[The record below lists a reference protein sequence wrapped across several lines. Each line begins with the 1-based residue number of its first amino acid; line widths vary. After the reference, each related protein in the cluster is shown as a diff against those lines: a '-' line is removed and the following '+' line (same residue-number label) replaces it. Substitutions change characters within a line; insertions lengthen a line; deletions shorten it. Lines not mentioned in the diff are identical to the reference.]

1 MGTLSPALQ
10 VWAARFRTSDQPT
23 GRSAYRRAVDP
34 AEVQNFAAQNYYATR
49 NVPDQ
54 TANTSRS
61 AVAWNRLISAPEQ
74 NGLGRRRGAFL
85 SAACAALR
93 ADAPGTSAAGDAS
106 LNEARVASLGVL
118 PFYISE

>member
-74 NGLGRRRGAFL
+74 VSLGRRRGAFL

-93 ADAPGTSAAGDAS
+93 ADAGTSAAGGAS
-106 LNEARVASLGVL
+106 LNEARSAALGVL
-118 PFYISE
+118 PFYRSE